1 MKLRLGIDVGGTNTD
16 AVVLDEQATLLA
28 RFKSPTTPDVSS
40 GIRNALHGLVAD
52 HPDLD
57 LAAIRYAMLGTTHCT
72 NAIVERRNL
81 NRVGLVRVGAPASLA
96 IKPFVEWPKDLL
108 AAIEGRFV
116 IVEGGCEYDGRETR
130 PLDIAAV
137 RAAALSFAGQV
148 DSVAVVGV
156 FSPVDPSQERRA
168 GAILRDVL
176 GDAVPISYSHEIGS
190 VGLLERENAA
200 VLNAAL
206 MRAAAVAAGGFR
218 QALLAHGIDAQLF
231 FSQNDGTLMA
241 LDYAMRYPILT
252 VASGPTN
259 SIRGAAFLSG
269 LRDAVVVDV
278 GGTSTDVGILV
289 NGFPREASIAVDI
302 GGVRTNFRAPDLLS
316 IALGGGTRIVA
327 GDTLRIG
334 PESVGYRL
342 TEDAR
347 IFGGEV
353 LTLSDVAV
361 AAGRAQIGDPARV
374 ADLDGALVERIM
386 QRVRALCEDAI
397 DRVKTSAAP
406 MPIILVGGG
415 SVVIPSDLAGASEIH
430 RPANYDVANAIGAA
444 IAQCSGQVERVFTLQ
459 GMTRAEAL
467 ALAQQMAHDEAVKA
481 GADARTVAIID
492 IQEVPL
498 AYLPGSA
505 TRIRVRA
512 AGDLALE

>member
-16 AVVLDEQATLLA
+16 AVVLDEHATLLA

-40 GIRNALHGLVAD
+40 GIRNALHGLLAAY
-52 HPDLD
+52 PSLD

-81 NRVGLVRVGAPASLA
+81 NRVGLLRVGAPSSLA
-96 IKPFVEWPKDLL
+96 IKPFVDWPKDLL
-108 AAIEGRFV
+108 AALGHRWA
-116 IVEGGCEYDGRETR
+116 IVEGGYEYDGRETR
-130 PLDIAAV
+130 PLDVAAV
-137 RAAALSFAGQV
+137 RAAALSFAQHV
-148 DSVAVVGV
+148 DSVAVCGV
-156 FSPVDPSQERRA
+156 FSPIDPSQERQA
-168 GAILRDVL
+168 GEIVRDVL
-176 GDAVPISYSHEIGS
+176 GDDMPISYSHEIGS
-190 VGLLERENAA
+190 LGLLERENAA

-206 MRAAAVAAGGFR
+206 MRAASVAATGFH
-218 QALLAHGIDAQLF
+218 QALTAHGIAAQLF

-241 LDYAMRYPILT
+241 LDYALRYPVLT

-269 LRDAVVVDV
+269 LRDAIVVDV
-278 GGTSTDVGILV
+278 GGTSTDVGILL
-289 NGFPREASIAVDI
+289 NGFPREASIAVDV
-302 GGVRTNFRAPDLLS
+302 GGVRTNFRTPDLLS

-327 GDTLRIG
+327 GEALRIG

-342 TEDAR
+342 RQDAR

-361 AAGRAQIGDPARV
+361 AAGRAQFGDPTRV
-374 ADLDGALVERIM
+374 ADLDPALVETVMR
-386 QRVRALCEDAI
+386 RVRVLCEDAI
-397 DRVKTSAAP
+397 DRVKTSPAP
-406 MPIILVGGG
+406 MPIVLVGGG
-415 SVVIPSDLAGASEIH
+415 SVLIPSDLAGASQVE
-430 RPANYDVANAIGAA
+430 RPPNYDVANAIGAA
-444 IAQCSGQVERVFTLQ
+444 IAQCSGEIERVFALHD
-459 GMTRAEAL
+459 MTRAEAL
-467 ALAQQMAHDEAVKA
+467 ELAQQLARDEAVKV
-481 GADARTVAIID
+481 GADPQTVEIID

-498 AYLPGSA
+498 TYLPSSA